1 MRKTLIVL
9 FFLVTAFKLGAQ
21 AGEIL
26 KKKIYWEC
34 QTHDFRE
41 ALSTFEKLTGI
52 YFQYDASLTP
62 RQRSFSVSYKS
73 WSAGLALSDFLNRYG
88 LDYAVV
94 MDQFLVLKPWKP
106 VEQALRVSGTI
117 THGLTGERI
126 VGASVYHV
134 ANGTLVYSDQQG
146 LFHLRTD
153 DSVLILG
160 MEYPGFETL
169 WDTLWGSGKSYF
181 KPYVMFPEMSRMEEA
196 EVKVTRNAELPRTEE
211 GWMDRVSLNGK
222 QLSRFPHFFGEMDV
236 LRAFSATPG
245 VVSGSEGVFGM
256 YVRGGAS
263 DQNLVLLDD
272 VPIYNAYH
280 MYGLFGIFNGDIVK
294 NAKFYRGSFPANHGG
309 RLSSVIQVDTKEGN
323 PEKFQGSINLGLL
336 SSRILLSGPLGSKN
350 TSFMFAARRSFFD
363 LLVEPIVS
371 LSPLLQGNLINRY
384 NFWDI
389 NSKITHRFSE
399 KSRLTLMAYSGKDE
413 AGLIDQQTHRSGSFR
428 VLERS
433 EDISSWG
440 SDVLSLKWDW
450 SNGLGSAFTFKTYY
464 TSYKFEHDRS
474 YLNERRSL
482 FQLEDLEQSQYSVSN
497 GIYDVETSFEW
508 KQQWA
513 SRLQSQV
520 GLGQTFHSF
529 RPNRRVLETNTDSVR
544 TRFVF
549 SDERVNTP
557 EINGFIKLDWN
568 AGIFG
573 TYDVGVRLVYYSL
586 GLGQYYVLPEPRL
599 NARWLLAKQ
608 SCIKYRISQNRQF
621 FHQLNNLSMGLP
633 SDLWVPS
640 TSKFK
645 PAQSRQSS
653 LGWVQ
658 GMGQNWQFQVEGFL
672 RDFRDILEYS
682 ESAVYITSNR
692 NWEQSV
698 TSGQG
703 QVYGVEFQLQGQG
716 KNWSSLLSY
725 TWMKNERLFEEL
737 NKGLPFPSRYDR
749 RHSVYA
755 TFYYRIK
762 PNFTFSGS
770 WMFNSGFAY
779 TRPVGIIPSPTSSDP
794 AQDIFLY
801 GERNNLRSRD
811 NHRLDFSFTYEIAH
825 KHGSVSRWSFGV
837 YNAYNRLNPF
847 YINLGFA
854 EGGKRS
860 LYQVSLL
867 PILPFVNYQWEF

>member
-1 MRKTLIVL
+1 
-9 FFLVTAFKLGAQ
+9 
-21 AGEIL
+21 
-26 KKKIYWEC
+26 
-34 QTHDFRE
+34 
-41 ALSTFEKLTGI
+41 
-52 YFQYDASLTP
+52 
-62 RQRSFSVSYKS
+62 
-73 WSAGLALSDFLNRYG
+73 
-88 LDYAVV
+88 
-94 MDQFLVLKPWKP
+94 
-106 VEQALRVSGTI
+106 
-117 THGLTGERI
+117 
-126 VGASVYHV
+126 
-134 ANGTLVYSDQQG
+134 
-146 LFHLRTD
+146 
-153 DSVLILG
+153 
-160 MEYPGFETL
+160 
-169 WDTLWGSGKSYF
+169 
-181 KPYVMFPEMSRMEEA
+181 
-196 EVKVTRNAELPRTEE
+196 
-211 GWMDRVSLNGK
+211 
-222 QLSRFPHFFGEMDV
+222 
-236 LRAFSATPG
+236 
-245 VVSGSEGVFGM
+245 
-256 YVRGGAS
+256 
-263 DQNLVLLDD
+263 
-272 VPIYNAYH
+272 
-280 MYGLFGIFNGDIVK
+280 
-294 NAKFYRGSFPANHGG
+294 
-309 RLSSVIQVDTKEGN
+309 
-323 PEKFQGSINLGLL
+323 
-336 SSRILLSGPLGSKN
+336 
-350 TSFMFAARRSFFD
+350 
-363 LLVEPIVS
+363 
-371 LSPLLQGNLINRY
+371 
-384 NFWDI
+384 
-389 NSKITHRFSE
+389 
-399 KSRLTLMAYSGKDE
+399 
-413 AGLIDQQTHRSGSFR
+413 
-428 VLERS
+428 
-433 EDISSWG
+433 
-440 SDVLSLKWDW
+440 
-450 SNGLGSAFTFKTYY
+450 
-464 TSYKFEHDRS
+464 
-474 YLNERRSL
+474 
-482 FQLEDLEQSQYSVSN
+482 
-497 GIYDVETSFEW
+497 
-508 KQQWA
+508 
-513 SRLQSQV
+513 
-520 GLGQTFHSF
+520 
-529 RPNRRVLETNTDSVR
+529 
-544 TRFVF
+544 
-549 SDERVNTP
+549 
-557 EINGFIKLDWN
+557 
-568 AGIFG
+568 
-573 TYDVGVRLVYYSL
+573 
-586 GLGQYYVLPEPRL
+586 
-599 NARWLLAKQ
+599 
-608 SCIKYRISQNRQF
+608 
-621 FHQLNNLSMGLP
+621 MGLP